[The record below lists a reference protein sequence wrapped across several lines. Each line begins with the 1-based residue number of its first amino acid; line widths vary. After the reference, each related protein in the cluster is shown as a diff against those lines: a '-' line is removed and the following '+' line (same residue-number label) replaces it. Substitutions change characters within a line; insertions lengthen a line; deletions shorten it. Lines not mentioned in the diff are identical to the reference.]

1 MKKLFSLS
9 VIALLFAMNISS
21 FAQNVNVG
29 PVNPQTYLT
38 LQAAFTAINGGLHGA
53 GAIQVSIKGST
64 VEAASAILQGGVF
77 ASCVITPQG
86 AQTVTGNFNASVI
99 DLSGADNVLIDGLN
113 AAGNS
118 LTIVNPNAG
127 TNANGVQCSN
137 GATNNQIRNI
147 TCVGL
152 GAAGATAGGRG
163 VSIGQSVSGTGGNND
178 NLIENVT
185 TNGFRRGIQNFGTAG
200 LHINERTTVRG
211 CKIKNFTSL
220 GIFIGSEVMD
230 NVVEMNE
237 VFHDAAVANDPAGSR
252 AINIQGLGTNVV
264 RRNWIH
270 DLTGTVAGGFIGII
284 TIPILFTAPIVS
296 PPTSIEISN
305 NMVALNSCISSA
317 SFIYGIFPT
326 SNTSTVAYHCKVY
339 YNSIRIAGNSDA
351 SLAAD
356 IECLPVA
363 IDGVAGPST
372 VEVYNN
378 ISKNDRTGGSTGA
391 LFVGQ
396 FLYYPVPDVT
406 VLADH
411 NISYTTDTTVRGWDA
426 GYNTSVYRGFGGQ
439 ELYKDTLCD
448 ADQEQNTAFIPVEFV
463 SLTLL
468 SLTNNV
474 GANMD
479 AKEIP
484 GINIDFNGDSRAI
497 TGTNVFTY
505 RGCDEF
511 FGGKK
516 CYQIYFKLQEIVC
529 YSYRV
534 CIWLRYTIPPYEIW
548 DCSWYRVR
556 EWIISTSV
564 ACVRIYFGP
573 GIGNGSYY
581 LEVLTKHSIRTQSA
595 NPVSFAATTGTYDFT
610 TSPSQA
616 YGGNLSGSSA
626 PYEIYNGDVN
636 QDDIVDGA
644 DGSDVDNDAANFVFG
659 CYIRTDVNDDGVVD
673 GSDATIVDN
682 NAANFVAAS
691 LLPGTEPSPTDAS
704 FVKSSAMNISDRRA
718 VQNIPNTF
726 GE

>member
-9 VIALLFAMNISS
+9 VIALLFAMNINS
-21 FAQNVNVG
+21 FAQNVNVT
-29 PVNPQTYLT
+29 PNPATYAT
-38 LQAAFTAINGGLHGA
+38 LQAAFAGINGGLHGA
-53 GAIQVSIKGST
+53 GAVT
-64 VEAASAILQGGVF
+64 VTIINNTTEAGSAILNGGVI
-77 ASCVITPQG
+77 ASCLIIPQG
-86 AQTVTGNFNASVI
+86 ARTVTGNFNASVI
-99 DLSGADNVLIDGLN
+99 DLSGADNVVIDGLN
-113 AAGNS
+113 ASGNS

-152 GAAGATAGGRG
+152 GAIGATNGGRG
-163 VSIGQSVSGTGGNND
+163 VNIGQSLSGTGGNND

-200 LHINERTTVRG
+200 LHVNERTTVRG

-220 GIFIGSEVMD
+220 GIFIGSEVRD
-230 NVVEMNE
+230 NTVEMNE
-237 VFHDAAVANDPAGSR
+237 ILHDAAVPNDPAGQR
-252 AINIQGLGTNVV
+252 AINIQGLGNNVV
-264 RRNWIH
+264 RRNWVH

-305 NMVALNSCISSA
+305 NMIALNSCISSA
-317 SFIYGIFPT
+317 TFIYGIFPT
-326 SNTSTVAYHCKVY
+326 SNASTVNYTCGVY
-339 YNSIRIAGNSDA
+339 YNSIRIAGSSGATDA
-351 SLAAD
+351 D
-356 IECLPVA
+356 VECLPVA

-372 VEVYNN
+372 VKVYNN
-378 ISKNDRTGGSTGA
+378 ISKNDRTDGGINS

-396 FLYYPVPDVT
+396 FLYYPAAGVT
-406 VLADH
+406 VEADH
-411 NISYTTDTTVRGWDA
+411 NVSFTTDTTIRGWDA
-426 GYNTSVYRGFGGQ
+426 GYNTSVYRGLGGM

-484 GINIDFNGDSRAI
+484 GINVDFNGDSRAI

-534 CIWLRYTIPPYEIW
+534 SIWVRYSFPPYEIW
-548 DCSWYRVR
+548 DCSFYRVR
-556 EWIISTSV
+556 EWIISTAV
-564 ACVRIYFGP
+564 ACVKIYFGP
-573 GIGNGSYY
+573 GIGNSSYY
-581 LEVLTKHSIRTQSA
+581 IEVVTKHSIRTQSA
-595 NPVSFAATTGTYDFT
+595 NPISFAATTGTYDFT

-616 YGGNLSGSSA
+616 YGNNLAGTAA
-626 PYEIYNGDVN
+626 PYEIYNGDVT

-644 DGSDVDNDAANFVFG
+644 DGSDVDNDAANFTAG

-682 NAANFVAAS
+682 NAANFVAAA
-691 LLPGTEPSPTDAS
+691 LLPGTEPNPTDAS
-704 FVKSSAMNISDRRA
+704 FVKSSSMNISDRRA
-718 VQNIPNTF
+718 VRNLPNTF